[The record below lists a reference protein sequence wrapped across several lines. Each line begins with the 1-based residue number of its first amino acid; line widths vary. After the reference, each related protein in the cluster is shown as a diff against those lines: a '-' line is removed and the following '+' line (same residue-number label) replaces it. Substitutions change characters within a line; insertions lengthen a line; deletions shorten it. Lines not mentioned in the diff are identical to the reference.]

1 MSKRIPMSNDEI
13 IGRLHT
19 LEHVAMLAL
28 GMYLANSKNEAGNSR
43 ALALLD
49 QLRKG
54 VVASSGHFPQGAQR
68 AAKAYADHLL
78 SVLEESVRRHLKS
91 EGQTH

>member
-1 MSKRIPMSNDEI
+1 MSNDEI

-19 LEHVAMLAL
+19 LEHFAILAL
-28 GMYLANSKNEAGNSR
+28 GMYLANSQNEAGNSR
-43 ALALLD
+43 AFALID

-54 VVASSGHFPQGAQR
+54 VVSSSGHFPQGAQE

-78 SVLEESVRRHLKS
+78 SILEESVRRHLKS
-91 EGQTH
+91 EGGQMH